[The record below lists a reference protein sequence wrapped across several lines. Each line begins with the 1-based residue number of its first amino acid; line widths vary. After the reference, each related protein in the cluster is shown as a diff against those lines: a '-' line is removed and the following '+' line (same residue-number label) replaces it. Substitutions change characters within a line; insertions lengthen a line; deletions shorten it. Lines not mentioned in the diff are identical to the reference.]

1 MTERQYWVGFNMVPG
16 IGPVRVRQLLESFG
30 TLSGAWHAP
39 RDALL
44 QSGLDRRAAASL
56 LEYRQR
62 LDLAAEL
69 ARLDKLG
76 IAVLTWED
84 EIYPALLHQLRDI
97 DQAPPVLYM
106 RGTLVEADEWAIAIV
121 GTRSISAYGRQ
132 VTYTLATD
140 LARNGLTIV
149 SGLARGVDSEAHT
162 AALDAG
168 SRTIAVLG
176 CGLDTI
182 YPPEH
187 RQLAARIVQQ
197 GALLS
202 PFPVGTQPEGK
213 NFAPRNR
220 VLSGLARGVLVT
232 EAGETSGALVTAQF
246 ALEQNREVFA
256 VPGNITAHG
265 SNGTNR
271 LVQDGAHPVL
281 AAEDVLS
288 VLNFERVVQ
297 YVEARTTLPDMSDP
311 ERTVMGCLSQE
322 PMHIDELTRQCG
334 LPVAQVSSALTM
346 LELKGMVR
354 QVGSMTYVRAS

>member
-1 MTERQYWVGFNMVPG
+1 MNERQFWVGFNRVAG
-16 IGPVRVRQLLESFG
+16 VGPVRVRQLLEKFG
-30 TLSGAWHAP
+30 ALSKAWNAPLGALGEA
-39 RDALL
+39 
-44 QSGLDRRAAASL
+44 GLDQRAVANLSEARK
-56 LEYRQR
+56 E

-84 EIYPALLHQLRDI
+84 DVYPSLLRQLRDI

-106 RGTLVEADEWAIAIV
+106 RGTLVEADEWAITIV

-132 VTYTLATD
+132 VTHRLASE
-140 LARNGLTIV
+140 LAANGLTIV
-149 SGLARGVDSEAHT
+149 SGLARGVDAEAHT

-168 SRTIAVLG
+168 GRTVAVFG
-176 CGLDTI
+176 CGLDMI

-187 RQLAARIVQQ
+187 RQLAARIVRQ

-202 PFPVGTQPEGK
+202 PFPLGTPPEGK
-213 NFAPRNR
+213 NFASRNR
-220 VLSGLARGVLVT
+220 IMSGMSRGVLVT
-232 EAGETSGALVTAQF
+232 EAGDKSGAMLTAGY

-256 VPGNITAHG
+256 VPGNITAQG

-271 LVQDGAHPVL
+271 LVQDGAYPVL
-281 AAEDVLS
+281 SAQDVLE
-288 VLNFERVVQ
+288 VLKVERVAE
-297 YVEARTTLPDMSDP
+297 YVEARSNLPDVSDT
-311 ERTVMGCLSQE
+311 ERTLLSCLSHD
-322 PMHIDELTRQCG
+322 PLHVDDITRQVG

-354 QVGSMTYVRAS
+354 QVGSMTYVRA